1 VVAFGDALNHIFV
14 AGAKGLI
21 FAQYTTNLIDDLAGI
36 ERAMPCVMVDYEI
49 AQRIISYLG
58 TAG

>member
-1 VVAFGDALNHIFV
+1 VVAFGDALNHTFV

-21 FAQYTTNLIDDLAGI
+21 FAQYTTNLMDDLAGI
-36 ERAMPCVMVDYEI
+36 ERGMPCVLVDYEI
-49 AQRIISYLG
+49 AQRIISYFD